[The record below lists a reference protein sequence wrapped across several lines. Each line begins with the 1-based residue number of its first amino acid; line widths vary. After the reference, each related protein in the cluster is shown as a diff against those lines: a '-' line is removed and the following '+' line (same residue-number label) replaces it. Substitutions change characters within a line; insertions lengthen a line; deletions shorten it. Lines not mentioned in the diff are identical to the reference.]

1 MFISNKV
8 TKRVFLQGRLVGKEV
23 ATLRRPR
30 VRMLERELE
39 DAEAKLEEIRN
50 TEYERE
56 SIKKKLM
63 VEQRQKIVE
72 LKREL
77 AEEKKRL

>member
-1 MFISNKV
+1 
-8 TKRVFLQGRLVGKEV
+8 LQGRPVGKEV